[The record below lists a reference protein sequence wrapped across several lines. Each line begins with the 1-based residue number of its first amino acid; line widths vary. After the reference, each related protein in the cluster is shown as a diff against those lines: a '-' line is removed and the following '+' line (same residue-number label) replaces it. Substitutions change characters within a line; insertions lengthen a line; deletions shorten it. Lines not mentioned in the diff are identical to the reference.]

1 MLGADSLLTRNES
14 LPMSSQ
20 YEFYR
25 ARAQEAQKEAAA
37 TSLSNV
43 RERCLRA
50 AEAWEAMAARALRS
64 DTNRARAE
72 AEKAAANAS
81 MADSVAG

>member
-1 MLGADSLLTRNES
+1 MLGADSLFRRNES

-25 ARAQEAQKEAAA
+25 ARAEEARKEAGA
-37 TSLSNV
+37 TSLANV
-43 RERCLRA
+43 RERCVRA
-50 AEAWEAMAARALRS
+50 AEAWEAMAARAERS

-72 AEKAAANAS
+72 AEKAAAAAAMLS
-81 MADSVAG
+81 PVGG